1 MLPSSGVI
9 IYTREGKKVKEE
21 SLFRHVHFVAPYNTV
36 IEELTLTELF
46 QLHRSLGLLKSFNG
60 FQNWYTNLEYP
71 FSQDQQIKSFSSGMK
86 QRVKLGLALLD
97 DRPLILLDEPTSN
110 LDGQG
115 VEWFFQLLGRLN
127 ENQTLVIA
135 SNDSLEIDYCTERI
149 NLVNPLSD
157 QSSESLSLSAFSLE

>member
-1 MLPSSGVI
+1 MLPTSGVI
-9 IYTREGKKVKEE
+9 VYTREGIKVTDE

-46 QLHRSLGLLKSFNG
+46 QLHKSLGLLKSYSG
-60 FQNWYTNLEYP
+60 FQDFYSNLEYP
-71 FSQDQQIKSFSSGMK
+71 FSADQQIKSFSSGMK

-115 VEWFFQLLGRLN
+115 VTWFFQLLGKLK
-127 ENQTLVIA
+127 EYQTLIIA
-135 SNDSLEIDYCTERI
+135 SNDTLEIEYCSDRI
-149 NLVNPLSD
+149 NLENA
-157 QSSESLSLSAFSLE
+157 SARLD